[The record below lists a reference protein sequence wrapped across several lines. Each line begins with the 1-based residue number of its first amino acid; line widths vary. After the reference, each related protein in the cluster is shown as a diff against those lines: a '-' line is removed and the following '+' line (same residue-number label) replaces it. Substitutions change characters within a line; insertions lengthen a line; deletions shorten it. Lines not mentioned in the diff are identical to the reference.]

1 MQHRGARLSALV
13 CAAVHGS
20 YGSEEALPPF
30 SPPSS
35 PPPPPR
41 PPPPHAPPPLPPPPA
56 WDRALPPLIAGVV
69 LVAVALAGLI
79 AWLVQPRRRSRLLG
93 R

>member
-1 MQHRGARLSALV
+1 
-13 CAAVHGS
+13 
-20 YGSEEALPPF
+20 
-30 SPPSS
+30 
-35 PPPPPR
+35 
-41 PPPPHAPPPLPPPPA
+41 PPHAPPPLPPPPA